1 MAPTA
6 GASKINTIA
15 FLRGVFYCL
24 ARHTA
29 RQMIV
34 KIRYLALS
42 DTCSQRLYL

>member
-1 MAPTA
+1 
-6 GASKINTIA
+6 
-15 FLRGVFYCL
+15 LRGVFYCL

-34 KIRYLALS
+34 IIRYLALS